1 MYQRAGRYDQGP
13 MKDSC
18 CCKESAEKEGKY
30 PRASNLL
37 WIVYVWAIE
46 TLPLL
51 TKFYTFDIFLH
62 KGNFDLIFDMVMFKE
77 GLALLKSTFSFDKL
91 IFLSNYF

>member
-1 MYQRAGRYDQGP
+1 MCQRADRYDQGP

-37 WIVYVWAIE
+37 LIVYVWATE

-51 TKFYTFDIFLH
+51 TEFYTFDIF
-62 KGNFDLIFDMVMFKE
+62 
-77 GLALLKSTFSFDKL
+77 AQR
-91 IFLSNYF
+91 